1 MTDGKN
7 TYSLRYPV
15 YYRYLRE
22 LLQNGILKVS
32 SGQIGKRAGVPPS
45 LVRSDL
51 RKFSAKGINGYGY
64 DVKKLY
70 KAIGVET
77 GLSENLTAVV
87 IGNENELQTGLAA
100 HIEGRGIL
108 IKGIFRETEYDFSCT
123 ADIAVLCE
131 ISGDPQ
137 RFCEKL
143 EQSGVRGIWNLSQK
157 NVNLSIP
164 VLNLPAGDVL
174 MELTY
179 ALKIRKDEI
188 SD

>member
-7 TYSLRYPV
+7 TCTGRYPV

-32 SGQIGKRAGVPPS
+32 SGQIGKRAGIPSS

-51 RKFSAKGINGYGY
+51 RKFTAKGINGYGY

-70 KAIGVET
+70 KAIGIET
-77 GLSENLTAVV
+77 GLSENLTAVI
-87 IGNENELQTGLAA
+87 IGNEKELQTGLAA
-100 HIEGRGIL
+100 HIEGRGIVV
-108 IKGIFRETEYDFSCT
+108 KGVFSEKEYDFSST

-131 ISGDPQ
+131 ISDDPQ

-157 NVNLSIP
+157 NVNLEIP
-164 VLNLPAGDVL
+164 VINLPAGDVI

-179 ALKIRKDEI
+179 TLKGQNK
-188 SD
+188 